1 MSAATRV
8 SATEVWEGLQAGN
21 TLLICAYD
29 SDEKFLAYHLKGGIS
44 LSEFKTRLS
53 GLNKD
58 QELVFYCA

>member
-1 MSAATRV
+1 MSDATRI
-8 SATEVWEGLQAGN
+8 SATEAWEGVQSGN
-21 TLLICAYD
+21 ILLVCAYD
-29 SDEKFLAYHLKGGIS
+29 SDEKFLAHHLEGGIS